1 MHFSLTEL
9 CVCWVCVQMLYI
21 FMWDVTEQ
29 RSKSP
34 YLKQH
39 NGKFKVLLMRCMFP
53 LNNSVCW
60 IDNHI
65 NVPYTYDTFFAVRIS
80 LVYIVFPNDAFFS
93 SWGAQELQHL
103 AWKMIPV
110 KTLVSG
116 WLSGVWLSLIQ
127 ISLKTVIPRSC
138 SAKLFHACSPIL
150 SELILMKVNLTT

>member
-1 MHFSLTEL
+1 
-9 CVCWVCVQMLYI
+9 MLYI
-21 FMWDVTEQ
+21 SMRDMTEQ

-39 NGKFKVLLMRCMFP
+39 VGKFKVLLMRCMCP

-60 IDNHI
+60 IDNCIYVIIHMLLFLL
-65 NVPYTYDTFFAVRIS
+65 TFAVRIS

-93 SWGAQELQHL
+93 SWGAQELHL
-103 AWKMIPV
+103 AWKMIV
-110 KTLVSG
+110 VEILVSG
-116 WLSGVWLSLIQ
+116 WLSGVWLSLIIQ

-138 SAKLFHACSPIL
+138 SARLFHACNPIP